1 MLSKTTHLLQ
11 AKQINMYRGSKLLFV
26 SWLMKARC
34 RSVFLIMCTHTY
46 TEQTL
51 AFSTISC
58 YSRELGSLWQQSP
71 WDDGFSQSL
80 CISILSATLY
90 LPISFQLLGV
100 LLRCQPLL
108 RPPEQAC
115 WLNFSQRVPCSF
127 SHASN
132 VTPGVS
138 VPFFH
143 FFAHP
148 LSILVFIG
156 FVS

>member
-1 MLSKTTHLLQ
+1 
-11 AKQINMYRGSKLLFV
+11 MYRGSKLLFV
-26 SWLMKARC
+26 SSLMKAWC
-34 RSVFLIMCTHTY
+34 QSVFLIMCTRTH

-58 YSRELGSLWQQSP
+58 YSRELGSLWQQSS
-71 WDDGFSQSL
+71 GL
-80 CISILSATLY
+80 VT
-90 LPISFQLLGV
+90 LGV
-100 LLRCQPLL
+100 CSSSHLGLMASASHYVSVFFLLPYTTRVFPVLRCQPLL

-115 WLNFSQRVPCSF
+115 WLNFPQTVPSSF

-132 VTPGVS
+132 ITPGVS

-143 FFAHP
+143 FFSHP